1 MPDEYDLCAAVVLHE
16 EFYLVLE
23 PGKVSVAALQVR
35 VTEAPILRRGRV
47 EGVKV
52 DAIDAKGPLRDS
64 DKRA

>member
-1 MPDEYDLCAAVVLHE
+1 MPDQYDPCAAIVLHE
-16 EFYLVLE
+16 ELYLVLE
-23 PGKVSVAALQVR
+23 SSEVAVATLQVR

-52 DAIDAKGPLRDS
+52 DAIDARGPLRDS